1 MSLDETTAFAEPEI
15 ALLDTAG
22 VLASRKLTIAAAAV
36 VCSAIA
42 ALVVFLMPPTFTAEA
57 VILPPQADQSAQAM
71 LMGSLAGLGGLGGL
85 GAAAAGGAG
94 LLRNPVELYIGVLK
108 SRTIADAL
116 IAKFHLQ
123 QVYRRRDLTATR
135 KELERRTSIT
145 TGRDSLIRIRV
156 EDHDRFRAAALA
168 NAYTDELHRQN
179 SRLALTSAAQRRLF
193 FEQQLAAEKNTLAD
207 SEIYLKKTQQA
218 SGLIFPPGQS
228 EALIRSIAQL
238 RAEIAAREV
247 QLESMRT
254 YATADNPQVQMLE
267 RELAALREQA
277 RTLEAGKAAAGSID
291 VSARRLPEANL
302 DYIRSLRDL
311 KYHEALFEIL
321 AKQYEAARIDEAR
334 LAPVIQVVDFAVAPG
349 RKSGPPRAL
358 LTVAAGCLG
367 ALAAGAFVLIQ
378 DYRRRT
384 NG

>member
-1 MSLDETTAFAEPEI
+1 
-15 ALLDTAG
+15 
-22 VLASRKLTIAAAAV
+22 
-36 VCSAIA
+36 
-42 ALVVFLMPPTFTAEA
+42 
-57 VILPPQADQSAQAM
+57 
-71 LMGSLAGLGGLGGL
+71 
-85 GAAAAGGAG
+85 
-94 LLRNPVELYIGVLK
+94 
-108 SRTIADAL
+108 
-116 IAKFHLQ
+116 
-123 QVYRRRDLTATR
+123 
-135 KELERRTSIT
+135 
-145 TGRDSLIRIRV
+145 
-156 EDHDRFRAAALA
+156 
-168 NAYTDELHRQN
+168 
-179 SRLALTSAAQRRLF
+179 
-193 FEQQLAAEKNTLAD
+193 
-207 SEIYLKKTQQA
+207 
-218 SGLIFPPGQS
+218 
-228 EALIRSIAQL
+228 
-238 RAEIAAREV
+238 
-247 QLESMRT
+247 
-254 YATADNPQVQMLE
+254 MLE